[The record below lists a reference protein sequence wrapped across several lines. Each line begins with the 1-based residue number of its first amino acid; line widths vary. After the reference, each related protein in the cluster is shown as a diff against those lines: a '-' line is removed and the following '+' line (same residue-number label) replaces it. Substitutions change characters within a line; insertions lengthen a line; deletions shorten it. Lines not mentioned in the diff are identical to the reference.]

1 VLITKSAQYGIGR
14 HIYYLSADQILNA
27 MKYSTIMVAP
37 LVLAT
42 MLARLSFCAFLLAT
56 FGPKKIARIILWIAI
71 ISQVLVNLSQVILQY
86 AVCGIH
92 VTAIWNRNPEIKCV
106 SFSVIIDYLYFL
118 SAWNSF
124 SDLFLTI
131 FPAVLLRDIKISRKK
146 KIIIMALLCLSGL

>member
-14 HIYYLSADQILNA
+14 HIYYLSPDQISNA
-27 MKYSTIMVAP
+27 TKYSTILVGP

-71 ISQVLVNLSQVILQY
+71 ISQVLVNFSQVVLQY
-86 AVCGIH
+86 VICGTH
-92 VTAIWNRNPEIKCV
+92 VTAIWKRPPEIKCLN
-106 SFSVIIDYLYFL
+106 FSVVTDYLYFL
-118 SAWNSF
+118 SAWNAF

-131 FPAVLLRDIKISRKK
+131 FPVVLLRDIKINRKK
-146 KIIIMALLCLSGL
+146 KAVIMVLLCLSGH